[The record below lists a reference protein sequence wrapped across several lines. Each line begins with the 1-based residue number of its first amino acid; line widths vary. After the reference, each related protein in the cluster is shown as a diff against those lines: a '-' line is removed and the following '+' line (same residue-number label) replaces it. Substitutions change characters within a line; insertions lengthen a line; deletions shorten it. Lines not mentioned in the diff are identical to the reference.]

1 MLLFRKLW
9 LTASR
14 KTLDTRRACL
24 PQAVPHPAKTAP
36 AMGGMT
42 MIAARIGTDMTA
54 TGLLTLT
61 DRMGTGTTATGAGTA
76 AGIAAGTAVGK
87 GVGQEASLAMEAA
100 GMGQGPL
107 SQNKMRMNG
116 R

>member
-9 LTASR
+9 LTANR
-14 KTLDTRRACL
+14 KTLDTKRACL
-24 PQAVPHPAKTAP
+24 PQAVLLPAKTAP

-42 MIAARIGTDMTA
+42 MIAARTGTDMTA
-54 TGLLTLT
+54 TGLLILT
-61 DRMGTGTTATGAGTA
+61 DRMGTDTTTTGAGTA
-76 AGIAAGTAVGK
+76 AEIAAGTAAGK
-87 GVGQEASLAMEAA
+87 RVGQGASLAIVAA

-107 SQNKMRMNG
+107 SQNEMKMSG